1 MLKFFVTNIDEILV
15 GILLLV
21 VAGIMKILYPF
32 IKRKITNWNKRLR
45 TTKPEPAFVCDY
57 QLHCLGKAM
66 WHDSEEKISNN
77 LVNNKY
83 GDISEGI
90 MRNFLMERT
99 CDRIYLEAKRKDPLN
114 QKDNKFTAVSM
125 VELLGDEDIT
135 DDLVSTLT
143 NIVLECE
150 NYCRENSK
158 GYPDIPG
165 KYNNIF
171 IKMLEERKK
180 FDEENK
186 TNPLGNVLKLKNNQ
200 GQLSL
205 DYSRFN
211 GNYTL
216 GQYKGDTHIRSFHI
230 NFKKL
235 NENTIIIGGNQDFG
249 NNGSIYKAK
258 DKATGEIFENF
269 FDITNPISKIFDNT
283 SRYNQFNEGEIA
295 IYKQE
300 DYVYLLIKIDSIEC
314 EGINSDFD
322 KITFSYEIREY
333 DDGYDF

>member
-1 MLKFFVTNIDEILV
+1 MYNFFETNIDQLLV
-15 GILLLV
+15 GLILLLV
-21 VAGIMKILYPF
+21 AGIFRIFFSP
-32 IKRKITNWNKRLR
+32 IKKGISNWNRRRKSPV
-45 TTKPEPAFVCDY
+45 PEPAFVCDY
-57 QLHCLGKAM
+57 QLHCLGSTM
-66 WHDSEEKISNN
+66 LFDSGPKISEN
-77 LVNNKY
+77 LINIEY
-83 GDISEGI
+83 GDILSGTI
-90 MRNFLMERT
+90 KNFLLERT
-99 CDRIYLEAKRKDPLN
+99 CNRVYLKAKRVDSLN
-114 QKDNKFTAVSM
+114 QKDNKFTAISM
-125 VELLGDEDIT
+125 VELLDDEDIT
-135 DDLVSTLT
+135 DDLIAT
-143 NIVLECE
+143 IVDIIYQCE
-150 NYCRENSK
+150 SYCKENHK

-186 TNPLGNVLKLKNNQ
+186 TNPLGNELKLNYNQ
-200 GQLSL
+200 GQLTL
-205 DYSRFN
+205 NYARFN
-211 GNYTL
+211 GSYAL
-216 GQYKGDTHIRSFHI
+216 EQYKRDSHIRSFHI

-235 NENTIIIGGNQDFG
+235 NENTIIIGGTQDFG

-258 DKATGEIFENF
+258 NKDTGEIFENF
-269 FDITNPISKIFDNT
+269 FDITNPISEIFDNT
-283 SRYNQFNEGEIA
+283 SRYNQFSEGEIA